1 MTDSLP
7 MSAAADP
14 WLVVID
20 PQRIFADPASDWGS
34 PMFADSL
41 GPVRELADAFGRE
54 RTLLTRWLPGGHT
67 GSWKAYF
74 RRWPFADRPATDT
87 VYDLV
92 EGMPGLT
99 ARPPVEAS
107 TFGKWDRLREVTGET
122 PTLVLAGVATD
133 CCVIS
138 TALPAADAGAHVI
151 VAADACAGS
160 DRRSHDA
167 ALHVMGL
174 YAPQIVVT
182 DSARVLA
189 SLRF

>member
-1 MTDSLP
+1 MAEPLP
-7 MSAAADP
+7 IDAAVDP

-34 PMFADSL
+34 PMFAESL
-41 GPVRELADAFGRE
+41 GSVRELADAVGRE
-54 RTLLTRWLPGGHT
+54 RTLLTRWLPGEHV
-67 GSWKAYF
+67 GSWGDYF
-74 RRWPFADRPATDT
+74 RRWPFADRPATDP
-87 VYDLV
+87 VHELV
-92 EGMPGLT
+92 EGARELSS
-99 ARPPVEAS
+99 RPPVEAS

-138 TALPAADAGAHVI
+138 TALPAADAGAHVV

-160 DRRSHDA
+160 DQGSHDA

-189 SLRF
+189 SLRP